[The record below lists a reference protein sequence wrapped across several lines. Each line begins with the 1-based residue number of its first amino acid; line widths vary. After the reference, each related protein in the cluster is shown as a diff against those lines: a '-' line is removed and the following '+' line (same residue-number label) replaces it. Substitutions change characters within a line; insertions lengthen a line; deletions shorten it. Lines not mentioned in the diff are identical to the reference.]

1 MNIHKGITLLI
12 LLAVL
17 AGGLWCAGC
26 VSSEIS
32 PTSFSLPP
40 GVAGGG
46 GGGGSSSGYDYAPS
60 APYPTPAPALSQGAW
75 AGDDQKIIKTA
86 NIDLEVQDV
95 PATRDALQ
103 AIATTNGGYVGSFS
117 MNRYGE
123 DRLYASLVMRVPAS
137 AFDQAL
143 SSVAALG
150 TLKSQSMQ
158 AEDVTEE
165 YVDLQAQRTAL
176 AHQLAQYQRIME
188 KGENVSEIM
197 EVQVQIERVQVEID
211 RIDGRLKY
219 LDSRIDYA
227 TLTVSFREPE
237 PVGSRAGP
245 SITSVINQAIAGFVG
260 VTAALFVILVSLIP
274 LIILAIIVYA
284 IYRWWKGRGKAHPEP
299 AVPKEEKPGG

>member
-1 MNIHKGITLLI
+1 MNTNKGITLLI

-32 PTSFSLPP
+32 PTSFSMPQ

-60 APYPTPAPALSQGAW
+60 VPYPTPVPIISGSAW

-103 AIATTNGGYVGSFS
+103 AIAAANGGYVGSLS
-117 MNRYGE
+117 MNRYSS

-143 SSVAALG
+143 SSITALG
-150 TLKSQSMQ
+150 TLMSQSVQ
-158 AEDVTEE
+158 ADDVTEE

-176 AHQLAQYQRIME
+176 VNQLAQYQRIME
-188 KGENVSEIM
+188 KAENVSEIM

-219 LDSRIDYA
+219 LNSRIDYA

-260 VTAALFVILVSLIP
+260 VTAALVVIVISLIP
-274 LIILAIIVYA
+274 VIILALVIYA
-284 IYRWWKGRGKAHPEP
+284 IYRWWKGRKNKGPGITP
-299 AVPKEEKPGG
+299 LQEKKPD

>member
-1 MNIHKGITLLI
+1 MNTNKGITLLI

-32 PTSFSLPP
+32 PTSFSMPQ

-60 APYPTPAPALSQGAW
+60 VPYPTPVPIISGSAW

-103 AIATTNGGYVGSFS
+103 AIAAANGGYVGSLS
-117 MNRYGE
+117 MNRYSS

-143 SSVAALG
+143 SSITALG
-150 TLKSQSMQ
+150 TLMSQSVQ
-158 AEDVTEE
+158 ADDVTEE

-176 AHQLAQYQRIME
+176 ANQLAQYQRIME
-188 KGENVSEIM
+188 KAENVSEIM

-219 LDSRIDYA
+219 LNSRIDYA

-260 VTAALFVILVSLIP
+260 VTAALVVIVISLIP
-274 LIILAIIVYA
+274 VIILALVIYA
-284 IYRWWKGRGKAHPEP
+284 IYRWWKGRKNKGPGITP
-299 AVPKEEKPGG
+299 LQEKKPD